1 MKKFLNNGETAL
13 LFALLIVA
21 IASIFMFRL
30 GWTMGENS
38 YAIKD
43 DTLYSKADIETTY
56 KQGFNDGL
64 LEAQDAA
71 MATHYEILNAW
82 FSGIQDVTDNNGTI
96 KITDE
101 NGNLWVLVV
110 DDFGKEVG

>member
-1 MKKFLNNGETAL
+1 MKKFLNNNETAL

-21 IASIFMFRL
+21 FASIFMFCL

-43 DTLYSKADIETTY
+43 DTLYSKADIEASY
-56 KQGFNDGL
+56 NQGFNDGL
-64 LEAQDAA
+64 LEAEEAT
-71 MATHYEILNAW
+71 MATHCEILDAW
-82 FSGIQDVTDNNGTI
+82 LSGIQNVTDDNGTI

-101 NGNLWVLVV
+101 NGNLWILVV